1 MREIQRYQINET
13 TIIYYE
19 NPNGGC
25 EWIIVPSEKVAEVV
39 LPIRQK
45 VDSLIQV
52 KVTGD
57 DYPKGFV
64 TGTSMRN
71 SGTVQQLVYESQS
84 AKENEETWQII
95 TNLRDQKNNY
105 YQHYA
110 LVDKQTGVIETFTKF
125 GNQSGQVQQLEMLS
139 SFSLSCLSP
148 FYEENQVGNLFLT
161 RYRSKWS
168 FEGRKEKRAIEEFQL
183 EPSWKPSGAGVE
195 KFGQVGSMPV
205 RGWFPTVAL
214 SDEQAGVSWAA
225 RLAHPGSWQMEAY
238 CLDED
243 LCLSGGIADRDFGS
257 WTKKIA
263 PGESFE
269 TPHAYLVVCLG
280 NEVTCGNQLNH
291 FFTNELNKISH
302 EDEQLPILFNEFC
315 TTWGKP
321 SEESV
326 LAALPILQEHDIDY
340 YVIDAGWYADAKKGW
355 EQNMGDWLVNAE
367 QFPRGIKPVI
377 QAIQAAGMVPGI
389 WFEFETVGRD
399 AQVFSETEHL
409 LKKDGYPITTGGRRF
424 WQMNDPWVRHY
435 LEEKVIQFLEDNQ
448 IGYIKIDYNDNFGA
462 GFDAE
467 ESLGEANR
475 QQLAGS
481 QAFFDRIRNKLPRLI
496 MENCSSGGH
505 RLEPSFL
512 IRTDLSSFSDAHEAW
527 CIPIIGGN
535 LHELIPPVQ
544 SLMWAVIRQADS
556 LQRIQYILSANFL
569 GRLCLSGDIQ
579 ELSCEQ
585 WQVIDD
591 GIAFYRRVATII
603 KDGSSERY
611 GNPVLSY
618 RKPAGSQAVLRYGRT
633 NKEVLLVV
641 HSFQAAK
648 PLLIPFSQ
656 EYRLEQQYGAGVTL
670 QRKGAL
676 LQVDFTEDFQ
686 GAAFL
691 FVKEEE
697 DD

>member
-1 MREIQRYQINET
+1 MKEIQRYQINQI
-13 TIIYYE
+13 TIVYYQ
-19 NPNGGC
+19 NQKQGV
-25 EWIIVPSEKVAEVV
+25 EWIIVPSEKAAKIF
-39 LPIRQK
+39 LPIRKK

-52 KVTGD
+52 KLTGD

-71 SGTVQQLVYESQS
+71 SGTVQQLFYESQS
-84 AKENEETWQII
+84 AKEYLENWEII
-95 TNLRDQKNNY
+95 TNLRDKKTNQ

-110 LVDKQTGVIETFTKF
+110 IVDKQTGVIETFTKF
-125 GNQSGQVQQLEMLS
+125 INQSGQIQQLEMIS

-148 FYEENQVGNLFLT
+148 FCEENQVGNLFLS

-168 FEGRKEKRAIEEFQL
+168 FEGRKERRAIEEFQL
-183 EPSWKPSGAGVE
+183 EPSWKPSGAAVE

-205 RGWFPTVAL
+205 RGWFPTIAL
-214 SDEQAGVSWAA
+214 SDEKAGVSWAA

-238 CLDED
+238 RLDED
-243 LCLSGGIADRDFGS
+243 LCLSGGLADRDFGN
-257 WTKKIA
+257 WTKIIA

-269 TPHAYLVVCLG
+269 SPRAYLVVCLG
-280 NEVTCGNQLNH
+280 NEVTCGNQLNY
-291 FFTNELNKISH
+291 FFTEQLKKTNREG
-302 EDEQLPILFNEFC
+302 EQLPILFNEFC

-321 SEESV
+321 SEKSV
-326 LAALPILQEHDIDY
+326 LAALQVLQEHDLDY

-367 QFPRGIKPVI
+367 QFPRGMKPVI
-377 QAIQAAGMVPGI
+377 QEIQAANMVPGI

-399 AQVFSETEHL
+399 AQVFSQTEHM
-409 LKKDGYPITTGGRRF
+409 LKKDGYPITTGSRRF
-424 WQMNDPWVRHY
+424 WQMNDPWVRNY
-435 LEEKVIQFLEDNQ
+435 LEEKVIHFLEDNQ
-448 IGYIKIDYNDNFGA
+448 IGYLKIDYNDNFGS
-462 GFDAE
+462 GFDGS

-481 QAFFDRIRNKLPRLI
+481 QTFFDHIRNKMPQLI

-512 IRTDLSSFSDAHEAW
+512 MRTDLSSFSDAHEAW
-527 CIPIIGGN
+527 CIPIIGAN
-535 LHELIPPVQ
+535 LHELIPPAQ
-544 SLMWAVIRQADS
+544 SLMWAVICKADS
-556 LQRIQYILSANFL
+556 LQRIQYILSTNFL

-591 GIAFYRRVATII
+591 GIAFYRQIANII

-611 GNPVLSY
+611 GEPVLSY

-633 NKEVLLVV
+633 NDEALLVV

-648 PLLIPFSQ
+648 SLLIPLSQ
-656 EYRLEQQYGAGVTL
+656 EYHLEQQYGQGVQL

-676 LQVDFTEDFQ
+676 LQVDFTGDFL

-691 FVKEEE
+691 FVKEEY